1 MKKIFE
7 IESIKYLRDKLKS
20 GDTGEMLEDWRWIF
34 SYSKRYSKQI
44 AIFTVFGIMSTAFSL
59 VSSVMNKYMIDIVT
73 GRKVEMLWMVIAI
86 WLTTNVLSIVISA
99 INMRYN
105 GKVIIAMHKDVQT
118 DVYNR
123 IMDADWQALRK
134 YTSGE
139 MVDRINTDT
148 QTIANDAI
156 AWIPNIIISVFNF
169 VATFVVIWHY
179 SKGMS
184 LIALGAAPFLFFV
197 GRGLLI
203 KSREYQKENRRL
215 CSDLYGYETESFGK
229 MDTIKSMGL
238 VDLFTD
244 QFGDKQEELQDF
256 RLEKNVFEIKR
267 SIIMRGVNML
277 VAGVAFAYALWLLW
291 TDHITYGTM
300 VLFLQQ
306 RGRLTQAFMD
316 VGQVIPNFVNSS
328 VSARRIAE
336 ILELPP
342 EKHSEEDK
350 PMEIPD
356 GGVRLVLDDVEFYY
370 EEGENVIEK
379 GGLKVST
386 GETVAL
392 VGPSGRGKTTLLRI
406 LLGLIYPQSGRCG
419 IYDEEGNHIEI
430 NADSR
435 HLFAYVPQGNTLFS
449 GTIRDNLTMIK
460 PDATDEELKT
470 ALEMA
475 DAWEFVDKLSE
486 GMDTTVWENG
496 RGLSEGQAQ
505 RVAIARALLKDAPI
519 ILLDE
524 ATSALDVETEKRVL
538 KSLKEHAR
546 DRAVIVTT
554 HRPSVLDI
562 CDRVYKVEDGSLEEG
577 EY

>member
-1 MKKIFE
+1 MNKLSG
-7 IESIKYLRDKLKS
+7 IESIKYLSDKFKS
-20 GDTGEMLEDWRWIF
+20 GETGEMLEDWKWIF
-34 SYSKRYSKQI
+34 SYSKRYSRQI
-44 AIFTVFGIMSTAFSL
+44 AIFTMFGIMATAFSL
-59 VSSVMNKYMIDIVT
+59 ISSIMNKYMIDIVT
-73 GRKVEMLWMVIAI
+73 GRKVELLWMVVAI
-86 WLTTNVLSIVISA
+86 WLFTNVLSIIISA
-99 INMRYN
+99 VNMRY
-105 GKVIIAMHKDVQT
+105 KDRVIIAMHKDVQS
-118 DVYNR
+118 DVYNK
-123 IMDADWQALRK
+123 ILDADWQSLRM
-134 YTSGE
+134 YSNGE
-139 MVDRINTDT
+139 MVDRINNDA
-148 QTIANDAI
+148 QTISNDAI
-156 AWIPNIIISVFNF
+156 AWIPNIIISIINF
-169 VATFVVIWHY
+169 IATFVVIWHY

-184 LIALGAAPFLFFV
+184 LIAVAAAPLLFFV
-197 GRGLLI
+197 GRGLLV
-203 KSREYQKENRRL
+203 KSREYQKEHRRL
-215 CSDLYGYETESFGK
+215 SSSLYRYETESFGK

-238 VDLFTD
+238 VGLFTD
-244 QFGDKQEELQDF
+244 QFGDKQDELQDF
-256 RLEKNVFEIKR
+256 RLERNAFEIKR
-267 SIIMRGVNML
+267 NIIMKTINTIVT
-277 VAGVAFAYALWLLW
+277 GVAFAYALWLLW

-306 RGRLTQAFMD
+306 RSRLTQAFLD

-336 ILELPP
+336 ILELPA
-342 EKHSEEDK
+342 EKHSDNEALA
-350 PMEIPD
+350 IPD
-356 GGVRLVLDDVEFYY
+356 GGIRLVADDVEFYY
-370 EEGENVIEK
+370 EEGENVIEQ
-379 GGLKVST
+379 GDLKVST

-406 LLGLIYPQSGRCG
+406 LLGLIYPHSGSCG
-419 IYDEEGNHIEI
+419 VYDADGNHIEI

-449 GTIRDNLTMIK
+449 GTIRDNLLMIK

-475 DAWEFVDKLSE
+475 DAWEFVDKLSD

-524 ATSALDVETEKRVL
+524 ATSALDIETEKRVL

>member
-156 AWIPNIIISVFNF
+156 AWIPNIIITVFNF
-169 VATFVVIWHY
+169 IATFVVIWHY

-184 LIALGAAPFLFFV
+184 LIAVGAAPFLFFV

-306 RGRLTQAFMD
+306 RSRLTQAFLD

-336 ILELPP
+336 ILELPA
-342 EKHSEEDK
+342 EKHSEDEVVA
-350 PMEIPD
+350 IPD
-356 GGVRLVLDDVEFYY
+356 GGIRLVVDNVEFYY

-392 VGPSGRGKTTLLRI
+392 VGPSGRGKTTLFRI
-406 LLGLIYPQSGRCG
+406 LLGLIYPQSGSCG
-419 IYDEEGNHIEI
+419 IYDAEGNHIEI

-449 GTIRDNLTMIK
+449 GTIRDNLLMIK
-460 PDATDEELKT
+460 PDASDEELKA
-470 ALEMA
+470 ALVMA

-524 ATSALDVETEKRVL
+524 ATSALDIETEKRVL

-554 HRPSVLDI
+554 HRPSVLEI
-562 CDRVYKVEDGSLEEG
+562 CDRTYRVERGSLEEDA
-577 EY
+577 ED